1 MRGELAGGEV
11 AAYAIPLERDQ
22 FFLARVMQLSVDLVV
37 TVWHPDGRLLGEID
51 LLSNGPEFISLT
63 SDTAGVYR
71 VDLRPFY
78 PLAARGNYL
87 VQVLKHRP
95 GSQSLPGRVDQ
106 LFAEFDQASMP
117 GASVVVLQDGE
128 IVHANTFGMA
138 DLEGDV
144 RLTTT
149 TPINICSIGKQ
160 LTAFAVALL
169 AERGQLGLD
178 DDVRDHLP
186 WLPDFG
192 HQITIRHLIHHTSGL
207 RELDDLS
214 MLADRYR

>member
-1 MRGELAGGEV
+1 MTVLLIGCAGCGGSGFQELGPGQTVRGELAGGEV

-78 PLAARGNYL
+78 PLAARGKYL

-95 GSQSLPGRVDQ
+95 GSP
-106 LFAEFDQASMP
+106 
-117 GASVVVLQDGE
+117 
-128 IVHANTFGMA
+128 
-138 DLEGDV
+138 
-144 RLTTT
+144 
-149 TPINICSIGKQ
+149 C
-160 LTAFAVALL
+160 
-169 AERGQLGLD
+169 
-178 DDVRDHLP
+178 
-186 WLPDFG
+186 
-192 HQITIRHLIHHTSGL
+192 
-207 RELDDLS
+207 
-214 MLADRYR
+214 